1 MADKPIKNA
10 LHYHQYPKP
19 GKIEV
24 VATKPLSSQNDLA
37 LAYSPGVAEPC
48 LEIARDPSTAALYT
62 SRNNLVAVITNGT
75 AVLGLGDIGPL
86 ASKPVMEGKGVLFK
100 KFGGVDVFDIEI
112 DEKDPDKFVDIVA
125 SLAPTFGGI
134 NLEDIKA
141 PECFFIEQQL
151 SERMD
156 IPVFHDDQHGTAI
169 ITAAAII
176 NGLKVANKLISDVKL
191 VASGAGAA
199 GIACLDMLVK
209 MGLKTESILV
219 CDSKGVIYHGRTSG
233 MDDRKQRYAA
243 KTDMRSLA
251 EAIVDADIFL
261 GVSRAGMMTKEM
273 VKNMAPSPIIFA
285 LANPVP
291 EILPEE
297 IKAVRD
303 DAIIAT
309 GRSDYPNQVNNVLC
323 FPYIF
328 RGALDVGAT
337 SINEEMKL
345 ACIHAIS
352 SLAQKTVTD
361 DSDNYAGQTPV
372 FGPEY
377 LIPRPF
383 DPNLIIEIPLAVA
396 KAAMQS
402 GVATRPIEDFAL
414 YRAELERYVYRSGM
428 VMKPIFERA
437 KLTPKRVAY
446 AEGEHE
452 KVLRAVQESV
462 NAGISTPILIGRKKI
477 ILQRISEL
485 GLNLKIDDNIE
496 IIEPDNNPYYKE
508 CVQTYHQLKERK
520 GVSIGL
526 AETYVRTKNT
536 VLAALLVKLGKADA
550 LICGMVGHYHKHLD
564 HITDILEKKQGVK
577 KLAALNAIAVQKG
590 VYFFCDTMV
599 NNNPNCEEIIA
610 MTIQAADYVKRFG
623 IKPKAALL
631 SHSNFGSGLSNGDL
645 KMSSAVKFLHD
656 NHPELEVE
664 GEMQADAA
672 LLEQIR
678 KELISDSKMQG
689 EANLFIFPNL
699 DAANISFD
707 LVRILSDGVTIGPI
721 LLGIDQPAHILKPS
735 ASVRRILNMTALC
748 SAEQQSNDSPTL

>member
-1 MADKPIKNA
+1 MSDKLIKNA
-10 LHYHQYPKP
+10 LYYHQHPKP

-24 VATKPLSSQNDLA
+24 VPTKALSNQTDLA

-48 LEIARDPSTAALYT
+48 LEIEKDPSAAALYT
-62 SRNNLVAVITNGT
+62 SRSNLVAVITNGT

-141 PECFFIEQQL
+141 PECFFIEQKL
-151 SERMD
+151 RERID

-176 NGLKVANKLISDVKL
+176 NGLKIAKKDIAEVKL

-199 GIACLDMLVK
+199 GIACLEMMIE
-209 MGLKTESILV
+209 MGMKRENILV
-219 CDSKGVIYHGRTSG
+219 CDSKGIIYDGRTEG
-233 MDDRKQRYAA
+233 MDDRKQRFAA
-243 KTDMRSLA
+243 KTDLRTLA
-251 EAIVDADIFL
+251 EAIVGADIFL

-273 VKNMAPSPIIFA
+273 VKNMAASPIIFA
-285 LANPVP
+285 LANPTP

-337 SINEEMKL
+337 TINGAMKL
-345 ACIHAIS
+345 ACIRALS
-352 SLAQKTVTD
+352 ELAQKTVND
-361 DSDNYAGQTPV
+361 DHDNYAGPTPV

-383 DPNLIIEIPLAVA
+383 DPNLIIEIPIAVA
-396 KAAMQS
+396 KAAMDS
-402 GVATRPIEDFAL
+402 GVATKPIEDFAH
-414 YRAELERYVYRSGM
+414 YRASLERYVYRSGM
-428 VMKPIFERA
+428 VMKPVFERA
-437 KLTPKRVAY
+437 KLTPKRVVY
-446 AEGEHE
+446 AEGENE
-452 KVLRAVQESV
+452 KVLRAVQEV
-462 NAGISTPILIGRKKI
+462 LNGGLAKPILIGRKKVI
-477 ILQRISEL
+477 AEYIDRL
-485 GLNLKIDDNIE
+485 GLSISINSDIE
-496 IIEPDNNPYYKE
+496 IIEPDNNPYFRE
-508 CVQTYHQLKERK
+508 CVAEYHHAKNRK
-520 GVSIGL
+520 GVTLTL
-526 AETYVRTKNT
+526 AQNYVRTKTT
-536 VLAALLVKLGKADA
+536 VLASLLVKIGKADA
-550 LICGMVGHYHKHLD
+550 MICGMVGNYHRHLG
-564 HITDILEKKQGVK
+564 HITDILDKKPGIK
-577 KLAALNAIAVQKG
+577 KLSALNAIALPKG

-599 NNNPNCEEIIA
+599 NSNPSTEDLVA
-610 MTIQAADYVKRFG
+610 MTLQSAEYIKRFG
-623 IKPKAALL
+623 MKPKAAML
-631 SHSNFGSGLSNGDL
+631 SHSNFGSDSDSEAT
-645 KMSSAVKFLHD
+645 KMADAVRILHEQHK
-656 NHPELEVE
+656 NIQVE

-672 LLEQIR
+672 LLEELR
-678 KELISDSKMQG
+678 KEIIDDSQMSG

-699 DAANISFD
+699 DAANISFN
-707 LVRILSDGVTIGPI
+707 LLRILSDGVTVGPI
-721 LLGIDQPAHILKPS
+721 LLGIEKPVHVLKPL

-748 SAEQQSNDSPTL
+748 SAEHDTPE

>member
-1 MADKPIKNA
+1 MSDKPVKNA
-10 LHYHQYPKP
+10 LYYHQHPKP

-24 VATKPLSSQNDLA
+24 VATKPLSNQSDLA
-37 LAYSPGVAEPC
+37 LAYTPGVAEPC
-48 LEIARDPSTAALYT
+48 LEIAKDPSTAALYT
-62 SRNNLVAVITNGT
+62 SRSNLVAVITNGT

-100 KFGGVDVFDIEI
+100 KFGGIDVFDIEI

-151 SERMD
+151 SERMG

-176 NGLKVANKLISDVKL
+176 NGLKVANKKISAVRL

-209 MGLKTESILV
+209 MGLRQENILV
-219 CDSKGVIYHGRTSG
+219 SDSKGIIYDGRTSG
-233 MDDRKQRYAA
+233 MDERKQRYAA
-243 KTDMRSLA
+243 KTNLRTLA
-251 EAIVDADIFL
+251 EAIVNADIFL

-285 LANPVP
+285 LANPTP

-297 IKAVRD
+297 IKEVRD

-337 SINEEMKL
+337 TINEEMKL
-345 ACIHAIS
+345 ACIEALS
-352 SLAQKTVTD
+352 LLAQKTVND
-361 DSDNYAGQTPV
+361 DNDNYAGQTPV

-383 DPNLIIEIPLAVA
+383 DPNLIIEIPIAVA
-396 KAAMQS
+396 KAAMAS
-402 GVATRPIEDFAL
+402 GVATKPIEDFEH
-414 YRAELERYVYRSGM
+414 YRASLERFIYRSGM

-437 KLTPKRVAY
+437 KLTPKRVVY

-452 KVLRAVQESV
+452 RVLRAVQESV
-462 NAGISTPILIGRKKI
+462 NAGISSPILIGRKKI
-477 ILQRISEL
+477 ILQRIQAL
-485 GLNLKIDDNIE
+485 GLSLSTDDNIE

-508 CVQTYHQLKERK
+508 CVSVYHQLKERK

-536 VLAALLVKLGKADA
+536 VLGALLVKLGKADA

-564 HITDILEKKQGVK
+564 HITDILDKKPGVK
-577 KLAALNAIAVQKG
+577 KVAALNAIAVQKG

-599 NNNPNCEEIIA
+599 NNNPNCEEIVA
-610 MTIQAADYVKRFG
+610 MTNQAADYVKRFG
-623 IKPKAALL
+623 ITPKAALL
-631 SHSNFGSGLSNGDL
+631 SHSNFGSGLSTNDQ
-645 KMSSAVKFLHD
+645 KMSNAVKFLHE

-664 GEMQADAA
+664 GEMQADVA
-672 LLEQIR
+672 LMEKLR
-678 KELISDSKMQG
+678 KEMISDSRLEG

-721 LLGIDQPAHILKPS
+721 LLGIEKPAHILNHS

-748 SAEQQSNDSPTL
+748 SAEQETS

>member
-1 MADKPIKNA
+1 MSDKPVKNA
-10 LHYHQYPKP
+10 LYYHQHPKP

-24 VATKPLSSQNDLA
+24 VATKPLSNQSDLA
-37 LAYSPGVAEPC
+37 LAYTPGVAEPC
-48 LEIARDPSTAALYT
+48 LEIAKDPSTAALYT
-62 SRNNLVAVITNGT
+62 SRSNLVAVITNGT

-100 KFGGVDVFDIEI
+100 KFGGIDVFDIEI

-151 SERMD
+151 SERMG

-176 NGLKVANKLISDVKL
+176 NGLKVANKKISAVRL

-209 MGLKTESILV
+209 MGLRQENILV
-219 CDSKGVIYHGRTSG
+219 SDSKGIIYDGRTSG
-233 MDDRKQRYAA
+233 MDERKQRYAA
-243 KTDMRSLA
+243 KTNLRTLA
-251 EAIVDADIFL
+251 EAIVNADIFL

-285 LANPVP
+285 LANPTP

-297 IKAVRD
+297 IKEVRD

-337 SINEEMKL
+337 TINEEMKL
-345 ACIHAIS
+345 ACIEALS
-352 SLAQKTVTD
+352 LLAQKTVND
-361 DSDNYAGQTPV
+361 DNDNYAGQTPV

-383 DPNLIIEIPLAVA
+383 DPNLIIEIPIAVA
-396 KAAMQS
+396 KAAMAS
-402 GVATRPIEDFAL
+402 GVATKPIEDFEH
-414 YRAELERYVYRSGM
+414 YRASLERFIYRSGM

-437 KLTPKRVAY
+437 KLTPKRVVY

-452 KVLRAVQESV
+452 RVLRAVQESV
-462 NAGISTPILIGRKKI
+462 NAGISNPILIGRKKI
-477 ILQRISEL
+477 ILQRILTL
-485 GLNLKIDDNIE
+485 GLSLNTDDNIE

-508 CVQTYHQLKERK
+508 CVSVYHQLKERK

-536 VLAALLVKLGKADA
+536 VLGALLVKLGKADA

-564 HITDILEKKQGVK
+564 HITDILDKKPGVK
-577 KLAALNAIAVQKG
+577 KVAALNAIAVQKG

-599 NNNPNCEEIIA
+599 NNNPNCEEIVA
-610 MTIQAADYVKRFG
+610 MTNQAADYVKRFG
-623 IKPKAALL
+623 ITPKAALL
-631 SHSNFGSGLSNGDL
+631 SHSNFGSGLSTNDQ
-645 KMSSAVKFLHD
+645 KMSNAVKFLHE

-664 GEMQADAA
+664 GEMQADVA
-672 LLEQIR
+672 LMEKLR
-678 KELISDSKMQG
+678 KEMISDSRLEG

-721 LLGIDQPAHILKPS
+721 LLGIEKPAHILNHS

-748 SAEQQSNDSPTL
+748 SAEQETS

>member
-1 MADKPIKNA
+1 MSDKPVKNA
-10 LHYHQYPKP
+10 LYYHQHPKP

-24 VATKPLSSQNDLA
+24 VATKPLSNQSDLA
-37 LAYSPGVAEPC
+37 LAYTPGVAEPC
-48 LEIARDPSTAALYT
+48 LEIAKDPSTAALYT
-62 SRNNLVAVITNGT
+62 SRSNLVAVITNGT

-100 KFGGVDVFDIEI
+100 KFGGIDVFDIEI

-151 SERMD
+151 SERMG

-176 NGLKVANKLISDVKL
+176 NGLKVANKKISAVRL

-209 MGLKTESILV
+209 MGLRQENILV
-219 CDSKGVIYHGRTSG
+219 SDSKGIIYDGRTSG
-233 MDDRKQRYAA
+233 MDERKQRYAA
-243 KTDMRSLA
+243 KTNLRTLA
-251 EAIVDADIFL
+251 EAIVNADIFL

-285 LANPVP
+285 LANPTP

-297 IKAVRD
+297 IKEVRD

-337 SINEEMKL
+337 TINEEMKL
-345 ACIHAIS
+345 ACIEALS
-352 SLAQKTVTD
+352 LLAQKTVND
-361 DSDNYAGQTPV
+361 DNDNYAGQTPV

-383 DPNLIIEIPLAVA
+383 DPNLIIEIPIAVA
-396 KAAMQS
+396 KAAMAS
-402 GVATRPIEDFAL
+402 GVATKPIEDFEH
-414 YRAELERYVYRSGM
+414 YRASLERFIYRSGM

-437 KLTPKRVAY
+437 KLTPKRVVY

-452 KVLRAVQESV
+452 RVLRAVQESV
-462 NAGISTPILIGRKKI
+462 NAGISSPILIGRKKI
-477 ILQRISEL
+477 ILQRILTL
-485 GLNLKIDDNIE
+485 GLSLNTDDNIE

-508 CVQTYHQLKERK
+508 CVSVYHQLKERK

-536 VLAALLVKLGKADA
+536 VLGALLVKLGKADA

-564 HITDILEKKQGVK
+564 HITDILDKKPGVK
-577 KLAALNAIAVQKG
+577 KVAALNAIAVQKG

-599 NNNPNCEEIIA
+599 NNNPNCEEIVA
-610 MTIQAADYVKRFG
+610 MTNQAADYVKRFG
-623 IKPKAALL
+623 ITPKAALL
-631 SHSNFGSGLSNGDL
+631 SHSNFGSGLSTNDQ
-645 KMSSAVKFLHD
+645 KMSNAVKFLHE

-664 GEMQADAA
+664 GEMQADVA
-672 LLEQIR
+672 LMEKLR
-678 KELISDSKMQG
+678 KEMISDSRLEG

-721 LLGIDQPAHILKPS
+721 LLGIEKPAHILNHS

-748 SAEQQSNDSPTL
+748 SAEQETS

>member
-1 MADKPIKNA
+1 MPDKPVKNA
-10 LHYHQYPKP
+10 LYYHQHPKP

-24 VATKPLSSQNDLA
+24 VATKPLSNQNDLA
-37 LAYSPGVAEPC
+37 LAYTPGVAEPC
-48 LEIARDPSTAALYT
+48 LEIAKDPSNAALYT
-62 SRNNLVAVITNGT
+62 SRSNLVAVITNGT

-100 KFGGVDVFDIEI
+100 KFGGIDVFDIEI

-151 SERMD
+151 SERMG

-176 NGLKVANKLISDVKL
+176 NGLKVANKKISDVRL

-209 MGLKTESILV
+209 MGLRQENILV
-219 CDSKGVIYHGRTSG
+219 SDSKGIIYDGRTSG
-233 MDDRKQRYAA
+233 MDERKQRYAA
-243 KTDMRSLA
+243 KTNLRTLA
-251 EAIVDADIFL
+251 EAVINADIFL
-261 GVSRAGMMTKEM
+261 GVSRAGMMTKDM
-273 VKNMAPSPIIFA
+273 VKTMAPSPIIFA
-285 LANPVP
+285 LANPTP

-297 IKAVRD
+297 IKEVRN

-337 SINEEMKL
+337 TINEEMKL
-345 ACIHAIS
+345 ACIEALS
-352 SLAQKTVTD
+352 LLAQKTVND
-361 DSDNYAGQTPV
+361 DNDNYAGQTPV

-383 DPNLIIEIPLAVA
+383 DPNLIIEIPIAVA
-396 KAAMQS
+396 KAAMAS
-402 GVATRPIEDFAL
+402 GVATKPIEDFEH
-414 YRAELERYVYRSGM
+414 YRASLERFIYRSGM

-437 KLTPKRVAY
+437 KLTPKRVVY

-452 KVLRAVQESV
+452 RVLRAVQESV
-462 NAGISTPILIGRKKI
+462 NAGISNPILIGRKNI
-477 ILQRISEL
+477 ILQRIQTL
-485 GLNLKIDDNIE
+485 GLSLSTDDNIE

-508 CVQTYHQLKERK
+508 CVSVYHQLKERK

-536 VLAALLVKLGKADA
+536 VLGALLVKLGKADA

-564 HITDILEKKQGVK
+564 HITDILDKKPGVK
-577 KLAALNAIAVQKG
+577 KVAALNAIAVQKG

-599 NNNPNCEEIIA
+599 NNNPNCEEIVA
-610 MTIQAADYVKRFG
+610 MTNQAADYVKRFG
-623 IKPKAALL
+623 ITPKAALL
-631 SHSNFGSGLSNGDL
+631 SHSNFGSGLSTNDQ
-645 KMSSAVKFLHD
+645 KMSDAVKFLHE

-672 LLEQIR
+672 LMEKLR
-678 KELISDSKMQG
+678 KEMISNSRLEG

-721 LLGIDQPAHILKPS
+721 LLGIEKPAHILNHS

-748 SAEQQSNDSPTL
+748 SAEQETS

>member
-1 MADKPIKNA
+1 MSEKLIKNA
-10 LHYHQYPKP
+10 LYYHQHPKP

-24 VATKPLSSQNDLA
+24 TPTKALSNQTDLA

-48 LEIARDPSTAALYT
+48 LEIAKDPSTASLYT
-62 SRNNLVAVITNGT
+62 SRSNLVAVITNGT

-141 PECFFIEQQL
+141 PECFFIEKKL

-169 ITAAAII
+169 ITAAAIL
-176 NGLKVANKLISDVKL
+176 NGLKVANKKIADVKL

-199 GIACLDMLVK
+199 GIACLDMLID
-209 MGLKTESILV
+209 MGMKQENILV
-219 CDSKGVIYHGRTSG
+219 SDSKGIIYDGRIEG

-243 KTDMRSLA
+243 KTDLRTLA
-251 EAIVDADIFL
+251 EAINGADIFL
-261 GVSRAGMMTKEM
+261 GVSRAGMMTQDM
-273 VKNMAPSPIIFA
+273 VASMAPSPIIFA
-285 LANPVP
+285 LANPAP

-337 SINEEMKL
+337 TINKEMKL
-345 ACIHAIS
+345 ACIEAIS
-352 SLAQKTVTD
+352 SLAHRAVND
-361 DSDNYAGQTPV
+361 DYDNYAGQTPV

-396 KAAMQS
+396 KAAMAS
-402 GVATRPIEDFAL
+402 GVATKPIEDFEHYKAS
-414 YRAELERYVYRSGM
+414 LERYVYRSGM

-437 KLTPKRVAY
+437 KLTPKRVVY
-446 AEGEHE
+446 AEGENE
-452 KVLRAVQESV
+452 KVLRAVQEV
-462 NAGISTPILIGRKKI
+462 LNGELAKPILIGRKSI
-477 ILQRISEL
+477 IQENITSL
-485 GLNLKIDDNIE
+485 GLTFSIE
-496 IIEPDNNPYYKE
+496 KDITIIEPDNNPFFEE
-508 CVQTYHQLKERK
+508 CVQAYHQAKDRK
-520 GVSIGL
+520 GVSSGL
-526 AETYVRTKNT
+526 SETYVRTKNT
-536 VLAALLVKLGKADA
+536 VIASLLVRLNKADA
-550 LICGMVGHYHKHLD
+550 MICGMVGNYHKHLD
-564 HITDILEKKQGVK
+564 HITDILDKEKGK
-577 KLAALNAIAVQKG
+577 KTVAALNAIVLQKG

-599 NNNPNCEEIIA
+599 NSNPQTDELVA
-610 MTIQAADYVKRFG
+610 MTLQASEYVQRFG
-623 IKPKAALL
+623 ITPKVAML
-631 SHSNFGSGLSNGDL
+631 SHSNFGSSQSNEAK
-645 KMSSAVKFLHD
+645 KMSDVVQILHD
-656 NHPELEVE
+656 QHPNIEVE
-664 GEMQADAA
+664 GEIQADAA
-672 LLEQIR
+672 LLENLR
-678 KELISDSKMQG
+678 NELVNNSKLNG

-699 DAANISFD
+699 DAANISFN
-707 LVRILSDGVTIGPI
+707 LLRILGDGITIGPI
-721 LLGIDQPAHILKPS
+721 LLGIEKPAHVLKPL

-748 SAEQQSNDSPTL
+748 SAEHCKD

>member
-1 MADKPIKNA
+1 MSDKPVKNA
-10 LHYHQYPKP
+10 LYYHQHPKP

-24 VATKPLSSQNDLA
+24 VATKPLSNQSDLA
-37 LAYSPGVAEPC
+37 LAYTPGVAEPC
-48 LEIARDPSTAALYT
+48 LEIAKDPSTAALYT
-62 SRNNLVAVITNGT
+62 SRSNLVAVITNGT

-100 KFGGVDVFDIEI
+100 KFGGIDVFDIEI

-151 SERMD
+151 SERMG

-176 NGLKVANKLISDVKL
+176 NGLKVANKKISAVRL

-209 MGLKTESILV
+209 MGLRQENILV
-219 CDSKGVIYHGRTSG
+219 SDSKGIIYDGRTSG
-233 MDDRKQRYAA
+233 MDERKQRYAA
-243 KTDMRSLA
+243 KTNLRTLA
-251 EAIVDADIFL
+251 EAIVNADIFL

-285 LANPVP
+285 LANPTP

-297 IKAVRD
+297 IKEVRN

-337 SINEEMKL
+337 TINEEMKL
-345 ACIHAIS
+345 ACIEALS
-352 SLAQKTVTD
+352 LLAQKTVND
-361 DSDNYAGQTPV
+361 DNDNYAGQTPV

-383 DPNLIIEIPLAVA
+383 DPNLIIEIPIAVA
-396 KAAMQS
+396 KAAMAS
-402 GVATRPIEDFAL
+402 GVATKPIEDFEH
-414 YRAELERYVYRSGM
+414 YRASLERFIYRSGM

-437 KLTPKRVAY
+437 KLTPKRVVY

-452 KVLRAVQESV
+452 RVLRAVQESV
-462 NAGISTPILIGRKKI
+462 NAGISSPILIGRKKI
-477 ILQRISEL
+477 ILQRIQAL
-485 GLNLKIDDNIE
+485 GLSLSTDDNIE

-508 CVQTYHQLKERK
+508 CVSVYHQLKERK

-536 VLAALLVKLGKADA
+536 VLGALLVKLGKADA

-564 HITDILEKKQGVK
+564 HITDILDKKPGVK
-577 KLAALNAIAVQKG
+577 KVAALNAIAVQKG

-599 NNNPNCEEIIA
+599 NNNPNCEEIVA
-610 MTIQAADYVKRFG
+610 MTNQAADYVKRFG
-623 IKPKAALL
+623 ITPKAALL
-631 SHSNFGSGLSNGDL
+631 SHSNFGSGLSTNDQ
-645 KMSSAVKFLHD
+645 KMSNAVKFLHE

-664 GEMQADAA
+664 GEMQADVA
-672 LLEQIR
+672 LMEKLR
-678 KELISDSKMQG
+678 KEMISDSRLEG

-721 LLGIDQPAHILKPS
+721 LLGIEKPAHILNHS

-748 SAEQQSNDSPTL
+748 SAEQETS

>member
-1 MADKPIKNA
+1 MSDKLTQNA

-24 VATKPLSSQNDLA
+24 VATKTLSNQDDLA

-48 LEIARDPSTAALYT
+48 LEIAKDPATAALYT
-62 SRNNLVAVITNGT
+62 SRSNLVAVITNGT

-141 PECFFIEQQL
+141 PECFFIEQKL

-176 NGLKVANKLISDVKL
+176 NGLKIANKSISEVKL

-209 MGLKTESILV
+209 MGLKREHILV
-219 CDSKGVIYHGRTSG
+219 CDSKGVIYDGRGEG

-243 KTDMRSLA
+243 KTDIRTLA
-251 EAIVDADIFL
+251 GAIVGADIFL
-261 GVSRAGMMTKEM
+261 GVSRAGMMTQDM
-273 VKNMAPSPIIFA
+273 VKQMAASPIIFA

-297 IKAVRD
+297 IKAVRG

-337 SINEEMKL
+337 TINEEMKL
-345 ACIHAIS
+345 ACIRALS
-352 SLAQKTVTD
+352 ELAQKAVND
-361 DSDNYAGQTPV
+361 DGDSYAGSTPV

-383 DPNLIIEIPLAVA
+383 DPNLIVDIPVAVA
-396 KAAMQS
+396 KAAMES
-402 GVATRPIEDFAL
+402 GVATKPIEDFTQ
-414 YRAELERYVYRSGM
+414 YRASLERYVYRSGM
-428 VMKPIFERA
+428 VMKPIFEQA
-437 KLTPKRVAY
+437 KQTPKRVVY
-446 AEGEHE
+446 AEGENE
-452 KVLRAVQESV
+452 KVLRAIQEV
-462 NAGISTPILIGRKKI
+462 LNGGLAKPILIGRKNI
-477 ILQRISEL
+477 IQANVNEL
-485 GLNLKIDDNIE
+485 GLSFDIDNDIQ
-496 IIEPDNNPYYKE
+496 IIEPDNNPYFE
-508 CVQTYHQLKERK
+508 QCAQTYHKAKERK
-520 GVSIGL
+520 GVSIAL
-526 AETYVRTKNT
+526 ARNYVRTKNT
-536 VLAALLVKLGKADA
+536 VLASLLVKLGKADA
-550 LICGMVGHYHKHLD
+550 MICGMVGNYHRHLG
-564 HITDILEKKQGVK
+564 HITDILDKKPGVEKI
-577 KLAALNAIAVQKG
+577 AAMSVVVIPKG

-599 NNNPNCEEIIA
+599 TRNPNTEELVA
-610 MTIQAADYVKRFG
+610 MTLQAAECVKRFG
-623 IKPKAALL
+623 ISPKAAML
-631 SHSNFGSGLSNGDL
+631 SHSNFGSDDDIEAR
-645 KMSSAVKFLHD
+645 KMAEAARILHEE
-656 NHPELEVE
+656 HPHIHVE
-664 GEMQADAA
+664 GEIQADAA
-672 LLEQIR
+672 LLH
-678 KELISDSKMQG
+678 ELREEMISDSKLEG
-689 EANLFIFPNL
+689 AANLFVFPNL
-699 DAANISFD
+699 DAANTSFN
-707 LVRILSDGVTIGPI
+707 LLRILSDGVSLGPI
-721 LLGIDQPAHILKPS
+721 LLGIEKPVHVLKPL
-735 ASVRRILNMTALC
+735 ASIRRILNMTALC
-748 SAEQQSNDSPTL
+748 SAEHDSKEQ

>member
-1 MADKPIKNA
+1 MPDKSIKNA

-24 VATKPLSSQNDLA
+24 VATKALSNQTDLA
-37 LAYSPGVAEPC
+37 LAYTPGVAEPC
-48 LEIARDPSTAALYT
+48 LEIAKDPAAAALYT
-62 SRNNLVAVITNGT
+62 SRSNLVAVITNGT

-112 DEKDPDKFVDIVA
+112 NEKDPDKFVDIVA

-141 PECFFIEQQL
+141 PECFFIEKKL
-151 SERMD
+151 SEKID

-176 NGLKVANKLISDVKL
+176 NGLKVAKKDISQVKL

-199 GIACLDMLVK
+199 GIACLDMLVE
-209 MGLKTESILV
+209 MGLQQENILV
-219 CDSKGVIYHGRTSG
+219 ADSKGIIYNGRSEG

-243 KTDMRSLA
+243 KTKIRTLA
-251 EAIVDADIFL
+251 EAIVGADIFL
-261 GVSRAGMMTKEM
+261 GLSRAGMMTKEM
-273 VKNMAPSPIIFA
+273 VKQMAASPIIFA
-285 LANPVP
+285 LANPTP

-297 IKAVRD
+297 IKEVRD

-337 SINEEMKL
+337 TINEEMKL
-345 ACIHAIS
+345 ACIRALC
-352 SLAQKTVTD
+352 SLAQKTAEAD
-361 DSDNYAGQTPV
+361 DSYAGQAPV

-396 KAAMQS
+396 KAAMDS
-402 GVATRPIEDFAL
+402 GVATKPIENFTQ
-414 YRAELERYVYRSGM
+414 YRATLERYVYRSGM

-437 KLTPKRVAY
+437 KLTPKRVVY
-446 AEGEHE
+446 AEGENE
-452 KVLRAVQESV
+452 KVLRAVQEV
-462 NAGISTPILIGRKKI
+462 LNGELAKPILVGRKKVI
-477 ILQRISEL
+477 ATYIARLS
-485 GLNLKIDDNIE
+485 LNIDVENDIE
-496 IIEPDNNPYYKE
+496 IIEPDNNPHFRE
-508 CVQTYHQLKERK
+508 CVALYHQTKNRK
-520 GVSIGL
+520 GVSLTL
-526 AETYVRTKNT
+526 AQNYVRTKAT
-536 VLAALLVKLGKADA
+536 VLASLLVKLGKADA
-550 LICGMVGHYHKHLD
+550 MICGMVGNYHRHLG
-564 HITDILEKKQGVK
+564 HITDILEKTPGVE
-577 KLAALNAIAVQKG
+577 KLSALNAIALPKG

-599 NNNPNCEEIIA
+599 NSNPNAEELVA
-610 MTIQAADYVKRFG
+610 MTLQSAEYVQRFG
-623 IKPKAALL
+623 MAPKAAML
-631 SHSNFGSGLSNGDL
+631 SHSNFGSDRDEESK
-645 KMSSAVKFLHD
+645 KMAEAVRILHKHYP
-656 NHPELEVE
+656 NIEVE

-672 LLEQIR
+672 LIENLRQEI
-678 KELISDSKMQG
+678 ISDSKMSG

-699 DAANISFD
+699 DAANISFN
-707 LVRILSDGVTIGPI
+707 LLRILSNGVTIGPI
-721 LLGIDQPAHILKPS
+721 LLGIEKPVHILKPLV
-735 ASVRRILNMTALC
+735 SVRRILNMTALC
-748 SAEQQSNDSPTL
+748 SAEHCADE

>member
-1 MADKPIKNA
+1 MSDKPVKNA
-10 LHYHQYPKP
+10 LYYHQHPKP

-24 VATKPLSSQNDLA
+24 VATKPLSNQSDLA
-37 LAYSPGVAEPC
+37 LAYTPGVAEPC
-48 LEIARDPSTAALYT
+48 LEIAKDPSTAALYT
-62 SRNNLVAVITNGT
+62 SRSNLVAVITNGT

-100 KFGGVDVFDIEI
+100 KFGGIDVFDIEI

-141 PECFFIEQQL
+141 PECFFIEKQL
-151 SERMD
+151 SERMG

-176 NGLKVANKLISDVKL
+176 NGLKVANKKISAVRL

-209 MGLKTESILV
+209 MGLRQENILV
-219 CDSKGVIYHGRTSG
+219 SDSKGIIYDGRTSG
-233 MDDRKQRYAA
+233 MDERKQRYAA
-243 KTDMRSLA
+243 KTNLRTLA
-251 EAIVDADIFL
+251 EAIVNADIFL

-285 LANPVP
+285 LANPTP

-297 IKAVRD
+297 IKEVRD

-337 SINEEMKL
+337 TINEEMKL
-345 ACIHAIS
+345 ACIEALS
-352 SLAQKTVTD
+352 LLAQKTVND
-361 DSDNYAGQTPV
+361 DNDNYAGQTPV

-383 DPNLIIEIPLAVA
+383 DPNLIIEIPIAVA
-396 KAAMQS
+396 KAAMAS
-402 GVATRPIEDFAL
+402 GVATKPIEDFEH
-414 YRAELERYVYRSGM
+414 YRASLERFIYRSGM

-437 KLTPKRVAY
+437 KLTPKRVVY

-452 KVLRAVQESV
+452 RVLRAVQESV
-462 NAGISTPILIGRKKI
+462 NAGISSPILIGRKKI
-477 ILQRISEL
+477 ILQRIQAL
-485 GLNLKIDDNIE
+485 GLSLSTDDNIE

-508 CVQTYHQLKERK
+508 CVSVYHQLKERK

-536 VLAALLVKLGKADA
+536 VLGALLVKLGKADA

-564 HITDILEKKQGVK
+564 HITDILDKKPGVK
-577 KLAALNAIAVQKG
+577 KVAALNAIAVQKG

-599 NNNPNCEEIIA
+599 NNNPNCEEIVA
-610 MTIQAADYVKRFG
+610 MTNQAADYVKRFG
-623 IKPKAALL
+623 ITPKAALL
-631 SHSNFGSGLSNGDL
+631 SHSNFGSGLSTNDQ
-645 KMSSAVKFLHD
+645 KMSNAVKFLHE

-664 GEMQADAA
+664 GEMQADVA
-672 LLEQIR
+672 LMEKLR
-678 KELISDSKMQG
+678 KEMISDSRLEG

-721 LLGIDQPAHILKPS
+721 LLGIEKPAHILNHS

-748 SAEQQSNDSPTL
+748 SAEQETS

>member
-1 MADKPIKNA
+1 MSEKLIKNA
-10 LHYHQYPKP
+10 LYYHQHPKP

-24 VATKPLSSQNDLA
+24 TPTKALSNQTDLA

-48 LEIARDPSTAALYT
+48 LEIAKDPSTAGLYT
-62 SRNNLVAVITNGT
+62 SRSNLVAVITNGT
-75 AVLGLGDIGPL
+75 AVLGLGNIGPL

-141 PECFFIEQQL
+141 PECFFIEKKL

-169 ITAAAII
+169 ITAAAIL
-176 NGLKVANKLISDVKL
+176 NGLKVAGKKIADVKL

-199 GIACLDMLVK
+199 GIACLDMLID
-209 MGLKTESILV
+209 MGMKQEHILV
-219 CDSKGVIYHGRTSG
+219 SDSKGIIYDGRIEG

-243 KTDMRSLA
+243 KTDLRTLA
-251 EAIVDADIFL
+251 EAVNGADIFL
-261 GVSRAGMMTKEM
+261 GVSRAGMMTQNM
-273 VKNMAPSPIIFA
+273 VASMAPSPIIFA
-285 LANPVP
+285 LANPTP

-337 SINEEMKL
+337 TINKEMKL
-345 ACIHAIS
+345 ACIEAIS
-352 SLAQKTVTD
+352 SLAHRAVND
-361 DSDNYAGQTPV
+361 DHDNYAGQAPV

-396 KAAMQS
+396 KAAMAS
-402 GVATRPIEDFAL
+402 GVATKPIEDFNHYKAS
-414 YRAELERYVYRSGM
+414 LERYVYRSGM

-437 KLTPKRVAY
+437 KLTPKRVVY
-446 AEGEHE
+446 AEGENE
-452 KVLRAVQESV
+452 KVLRAVQEIL
-462 NAGISTPILIGRKKI
+462 NGELAKPILIGRKSI
-477 ILQRISEL
+477 IQERVDGL
-485 GLNLKIDDNIE
+485 GLTFSIEDDVT
-496 IIEPDNNPYYKE
+496 IIEPENNPFFDE
-508 CVQTYHQLKERK
+508 CVQAYHQAKDRK
-520 GVSIGL
+520 GVSSGL

-536 VLAALLVKLGKADA
+536 VIASLLVRLNKADA
-550 LICGMVGHYHKHLD
+550 MICGMVGNYHKHLG
-564 HITDILEKKQGVK
+564 HITDILDKEKGK
-577 KLAALNAIAVQKG
+577 KTVAALNVVVLQKG

-599 NNNPNCEEIIA
+599 NSNPQTDELVA
-610 MTIQAADYVKRFG
+610 MTLQASEYVQRFG
-623 IKPKAALL
+623 FTPKVAML
-631 SHSNFGSGLSNGDL
+631 SHSNFGSSQSNEAK
-645 KMSSAVKFLHD
+645 KMSDVVNILHEQYP
-656 NHPELEVE
+656 NIEIE
-664 GEMQADAA
+664 GEIQADAA
-672 LLEQIR
+672 LLENLR
-678 KELISDSKMQG
+678 NELVNNSKLNG

-699 DAANISFD
+699 DAANISFN
-707 LVRILSDGVTIGPI
+707 LLRILGDGITVGPI
-721 LLGIDQPAHILKPS
+721 LLGIEKPAHILKPL

-748 SAEQQSNDSPTL
+748 SAEHCED

>member
-1 MADKPIKNA
+1 MSDKPVKNA
-10 LHYHQYPKP
+10 LYYHQHPKP

-24 VATKPLSSQNDLA
+24 VATKPLSNQSDLA
-37 LAYSPGVAEPC
+37 LAYTPGVAEPC
-48 LEIARDPSTAALYT
+48 LEIAKDPSTAALYT
-62 SRNNLVAVITNGT
+62 SRSNLVAVITNGT

-100 KFGGVDVFDIEI
+100 KFGGIDVFDIEI

-151 SERMD
+151 SERMG

-176 NGLKVANKLISDVKL
+176 NGLKVANKKISAVRL

-209 MGLKTESILV
+209 MGLKQENILV
-219 CDSKGVIYHGRTSG
+219 SDSKGIIYDGRTSG
-233 MDDRKQRYAA
+233 MDERKQRYAA
-243 KTDMRSLA
+243 KTNLRTLA
-251 EAIVDADIFL
+251 EAIVNADIFL

-285 LANPVP
+285 LANPTP

-297 IKAVRD
+297 IKEVRD

-337 SINEEMKL
+337 TINEEMKL
-345 ACIHAIS
+345 ACIEALS
-352 SLAQKTVTD
+352 LLAQKTVND
-361 DSDNYAGQTPV
+361 DNDNYAGQTPV

-383 DPNLIIEIPLAVA
+383 DPNLIIEIPIAVA
-396 KAAMQS
+396 KAAMAS
-402 GVATRPIEDFAL
+402 GVATKPIEDFEH
-414 YRAELERYVYRSGM
+414 YRASLERFIYRSGM

-437 KLTPKRVAY
+437 KLTAKRVVY

-452 KVLRAVQESV
+452 RVLRAVQESV
-462 NAGISTPILIGRKKI
+462 NAGISSPILIGRKKI
-477 ILQRISEL
+477 ILQRILTL
-485 GLNLKIDDNIE
+485 GLSLNTDDNIE

-508 CVQTYHQLKERK
+508 CVSVYHQLKERK

-536 VLAALLVKLGKADA
+536 VLGALLVKLGKADA

-564 HITDILEKKQGVK
+564 HITDILDKKPGVK
-577 KLAALNAIAVQKG
+577 KVAALNAIAVQKG

-599 NNNPNCEEIIA
+599 NNNPNCEEIVA
-610 MTIQAADYVKRFG
+610 MTNQAADYVKRFG
-623 IKPKAALL
+623 ITPKAALL
-631 SHSNFGSGLSNGDL
+631 SHSNFGSGLSTNDQ
-645 KMSSAVKFLHD
+645 KMSNAVKFLHE

-664 GEMQADAA
+664 GEMQADVA
-672 LLEQIR
+672 LMEKLR
-678 KELISDSKMQG
+678 KEMISDSRLEG

-721 LLGIDQPAHILKPS
+721 LLGIEKPAHILNHS

-748 SAEQQSNDSPTL
+748 SAEQETS